1 MYLGWLDKLYTPYG
15 ETFKKYVSV
24 IKYAGEQKIKMQG
37 NKE

>member
-15 ETFKKYVSV
+15 ETFQKYS
-24 IKYAGEQKIKMQG
+24 GEQKIKMQG